1 MLDFAATSIVSSATA
16 ATYLAGEVV
25 LPFPSWV
32 LAAMVLVLFT
42 MVSLSGIRESAR
54 IALLVLTLH
63 VSQLIVH
70 LVGGAQIYLRF

>member
-42 MVSLSGIRESAR
+42 MVSLFGIRESAR

-63 VSQLIVH
+63 VSQPILH
-70 LVGGAQIYLRF
+70 LVGSAQIYLRF